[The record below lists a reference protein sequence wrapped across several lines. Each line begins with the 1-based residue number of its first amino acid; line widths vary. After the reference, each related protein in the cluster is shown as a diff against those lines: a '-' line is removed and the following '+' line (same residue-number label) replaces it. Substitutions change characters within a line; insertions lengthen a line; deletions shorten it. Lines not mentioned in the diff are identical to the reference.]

1 MVFDNLITTHN
12 LITYNIS
19 NMERIYVEQALKLLP
34 THVLSKIISE
44 GWKIVVFDDVNE
56 LIQIDN
62 KLTVYTTGVTKFEMR
77 RVFVKGAVDGR
88 NEIAFKST
96 LLHELTHAFDAII
109 EGAYCSWKTE
119 RYYNNEIE
127 EIIEQEGSNFSAYAQ
142 SDVKEYVC
150 TVVSRYLLNLTD
162 FTTVPLTKA
171 FIEKYYYMCVNSL
184 EQRLQNL
191 ENNAVTYIELDETY
205 NRLKYSRLNKEN
217 DRYTIQLPEAG
228 SGGGSSS
235 GSNNV
240 IYDNNVTFSTSV
252 TYFSLNKT
260 TISYIAGSI
269 GSNLV
274 GTWELKTIM
283 GSSSAVAVQYRR
295 FMVDSRN
302 SGTTDFTTVP
312 YEQRRYFD
320 YNTSRSWTTWED
332 VISDIK
338 IRVANLENSSG
349 GSGSGESSGDLTGL
363 TNKVNSLET
372 QHNELKTKQEEF
384 ENNITST
391 VSGIES
397 RVTILESAGGSG
409 GSGSSAD
416 VTALQTKVNNLEEKH
431 NTFETTVTNRVNGI
445 ENRVSTLESSSGS
458 GSTDSNIIYDNT
470 KNFTTSISS
479 FELNKTTIS
488 YIPET
493 LNSNISGTWELK
505 TIIGSNSATAV
516 QYRSFILDSRNSG
529 ITDFTTVP
537 NTQRRF
543 YDYNGSRS
551 WTEWQDCFPSLSPQ
565 ETKGVLSNRL
575 VLQVDCNVAR
585 TFSAYNYYVVFKE
598 VGKDELYVLNYYP
611 VTNSDNLSLS
621 DNVFYNFN
629 TFAILGIGGT
639 SYVPKQPSVTNTSS
653 KSFSSSTSSYWI
665 SNTSGTKTCSSVAKL
680 NNCYPSAKFDIVCVT
695 CKPYISSSNS
705 NAGDITVRIYAGLE
719 ESNSMITADTQLTK
733 LIEYTMPGGTK
744 ATGEIQTW
752 VADGYNFE
760 TDIKP
765 LLTNFDNANA

>member
-44 GWKIVVFDDVNE
+44 GWKIVVYSDVNE

-62 KLTVYTTGVTKFEMR
+62 KLTVYTTGVTKYEMR

-88 NEIAFKST
+88 NDIAFKST
-96 LLHELTHAFDAII
+96 LLHELTHAFDCII
-109 EGAYCSWKTE
+109 DGSYCNWKSE
-119 RYYNNEIE
+119 KYYNNEIE
-127 EIIEQEGSNFSAYAQ
+127 ELITQEGSNFSAYAQ
-142 SDVKEYVC
+142 SDVKEYLC
-150 TVVSRYLLNLTD
+150 TVVSRYLLNQTD

-171 FIEKYYYMCVNSL
+171 FIEKYYFMCENSL

-205 NRLKYSRLNKEN
+205 NRLKYSKLNKEN
-217 DRYTIQLPEAG
+217 DKYSIQLPEAG
-228 SGGGSSS
+228 GGGSSS
-235 GSNNV
+235 GDSNF
-240 IYDNNVTFSTSV
+240 IYDDNVTFSTSV
-252 TYFSLNKT
+252 SYFSLNKT
-260 TISYIAGSI
+260 TISYIEGSI
-269 GSNLV
+269 GSNIN

-283 GSSSAVAVQYRR
+283 GSTSAIAVQYRR
-295 FMVDSRN
+295 FILNSRDS
-302 SGTTDFTTVP
+302 GVTDFSLIP
-312 YEQRRYFD
+312 HEQRRYFD
-320 YNTSRSWTTWED
+320 YNNSRAWTTWED
-332 VISDIK
+332 IISDIK
-338 IRVANLENSSG
+338 IRLTTLENSSG
-349 GSGSGESSGDLTGL
+349 GGSGSSVDLTDL
-363 TNKVNSLET
+363 TNQVNTLET
-372 QHNELKTKQEEF
+372 KHDDF
-384 ENNITST
+384 ENNIT
-391 VSGIES
+391 E
-397 RVTILESAGGSG
+397 RV
-409 GSGSSAD
+409 D
-416 VTALQTKVNNLEEKH
+416 
-431 NTFETTVTNRVNGI
+431 GI
-445 ENRVSTLESSSGS
+445 ENRVNTLESSSGGGS
-458 GSTDSNIIYDNT
+458 GSSGDSNVVYDNT
-470 KNFTTSISS
+470 KNFSTSISS

-488 YIPET
+488 YISET
-493 LNSNISGTWELK
+493 LSSDISGTWELK
-505 TIIGSNSATAV
+505 TIMGNSSAIAV
-516 QYRSFILDSRNSG
+516 QYRSFILDSRNSS
-529 ITDFTTVP
+529 ISDFTTVP

-551 WTEWQDCFPSLSPQ
+551 WTEWQECLPSLAPQ
-565 ETKGVLSNRL
+565 EVKGVLSNRI

-611 VTNSDNLSLS
+611 VTNSANLSLS

-653 KSFSSSTSSYWI
+653 KSLSSSTSGYWI
-665 SNTSGTKTCSSVAKL
+665 SNASGTKTCSSVAKL

-705 NAGDITVRIYAGLE
+705 NAGDITVRIYAGIE

-744 ATGEIQTW
+744 ADGETQTW

>member
-44 GWKIVVFDDVNE
+44 GWKIVVYSDVNE

-62 KLTVYTTGVTKFEMR
+62 QLTVYATGVTKYDMR
-77 RVFVKGAVDGR
+77 RVFVKGAVGGR

-96 LLHELTHAFDAII
+96 LLHELTHAFDCII
-109 EGAYCSWKTE
+109 EGSYCSWKTE

-127 EIIEQEGSNFSAYAQ
+127 DIIAQEGSNFSDYAQ
-142 SDVKEYVC
+142 SDVKEYVS

-162 FTTVPLTKA
+162 FTNIPLTKA
-171 FIEKYYYMCVNSL
+171 FIEKYYFMCVNSL

-205 NRLKYSRLNKEN
+205 NKLKYSRLNKEN

-235 GSNNV
+235 GSSNV
-240 IYDNNVTFSTSV
+240 IYDDNVTFSTSV
-252 TYFSLNKT
+252 SYFSLNKT

-269 GSNLV
+269 GSSLV

-283 GSSSAVAVQYRR
+283 GNSSAVAVQYRR
-295 FMVDSRN
+295 FMVNSRDS
-302 SGTTDFTTVP
+302 STTDFTTVP

-320 YNTSRSWTTWED
+320 YNNSRSWTIWED
-332 VISDIK
+332 IISDIK
-338 IRVANLENSSG
+338 IRLTNLENSSG
-349 GSGSGESSGDLTGL
+349 GSGSG
-363 TNKVNSLET
+363 
-372 QHNELKTKQEEF
+372 
-384 ENNITST
+384 
-391 VSGIES
+391 
-397 RVTILESAGGSG
+397 
-409 GSGSSAD
+409 GSS
-416 VTALQTKVNNLEEKH
+416 
-431 NTFETTVTNRVNGI
+431 
-445 ENRVSTLESSSGS
+445 S

-488 YIPET
+488 YISET
-493 LNSNISGTWELK
+493 LNSNITGTWELK
-505 TIIGSNSATAV
+505 TIMGSDSATAV
-516 QYRSFILDSRNSG
+516 QYRSFILNSRDSNIS
-529 ITDFTTVP
+529 DFTTVP

-543 YDYNGSRS
+543 YDYNGNKS
-551 WTEWQDCFPSLSPQ
+551 WTEWQECLPSLAPQ
-565 ETKGVLSNRL
+565 EVKGVLSNRL

-611 VTNSDNLSLS
+611 VTNSANLSLS

-629 TFAILGIGGT
+629 TLQILGIGGT

-653 KSFSSSTSSYWI
+653 KSFSSSTSGYWI
-665 SNTSGTKTCSSVAKL
+665 SNESGIKTCSSVAKL

-695 CKPYISSSNS
+695 CKPYISSTNN
-705 NAGDITVRIYAGLE
+705 NAGDITVRIYAGIE
-719 ESNSMITADTQLTK
+719 ESNGMITEDTQLTK
-733 LIEYTMPGGTK
+733 LIDYTMPGGVMASGDT
-744 ATGEIQTW
+744 QTW
-752 VADGYNFE
+752 IADGYNFE

-765 LLTNFDNANA
+765 LLTNFDNTKA

>member
-44 GWKIVVFDDVNE
+44 GWKIVVYSDVNE

-62 KLTVYTTGVTKFEMR
+62 QLTVYATGVTKYDMR
-77 RVFVKGAVDGR
+77 RVFVKGAVGGR

-96 LLHELTHAFDAII
+96 LLHELTHAFDCII
-109 EGAYCSWKTE
+109 EGSYCSWKTE

-127 EIIEQEGSNFSAYAQ
+127 DIIAQEGSNFSDYAQ
-142 SDVKEYVC
+142 SDVKEYVS

-162 FTTVPLTKA
+162 FTNIPLTKA
-171 FIEKYYYMCVNSL
+171 FIEKYYFMCVNSL

-205 NRLKYSRLNKEN
+205 NKLKYSRLNKEN

-235 GSNNV
+235 GSSNV
-240 IYDNNVTFSTSV
+240 IYDDNVTFSTSV
-252 TYFSLNKT
+252 SYFSLNKT

-269 GSNLV
+269 GSSLV

-283 GSSSAVAVQYRR
+283 GNSSAVAVQYRR
-295 FMVDSRN
+295 FMVNSRDS
-302 SGTTDFTTVP
+302 STTDFTTVP

-320 YNTSRSWTTWED
+320 YNNSRSWTIWED
-332 VISDIK
+332 IISDIK
-338 IRVANLENSSG
+338 IRLTNLENSSG
-349 GSGSGESSGDLTGL
+349 GSGSG
-363 TNKVNSLET
+363 
-372 QHNELKTKQEEF
+372 
-384 ENNITST
+384 
-391 VSGIES
+391 
-397 RVTILESAGGSG
+397 
-409 GSGSSAD
+409 GSS
-416 VTALQTKVNNLEEKH
+416 
-431 NTFETTVTNRVNGI
+431 
-445 ENRVSTLESSSGS
+445 S
-458 GSTDSNIIYDNT
+458 GSTDSNVIYDNT
-470 KNFTTSISS
+470 KNFSTSVSS
-479 FELNKTTIS
+479 FTLNKTTIS
-488 YIPET
+488 YISET
-493 LNSNISGTWELK
+493 LNSNITGTWELK
-505 TIIGSNSATAV
+505 TIMGSDSATAV
-516 QYRSFILDSRNSG
+516 QYRSFILNSRDSNIS
-529 ITDFTTVP
+529 DFTTVP

-551 WTEWQDCFPSLSPQ
+551 WTEWQECLPSLAPQ
-565 ETKGVLSNRL
+565 EVKGVLSNRL

-611 VTNSDNLSLS
+611 VTNSANLSLS

-629 TFAILGIGGT
+629 TLQILGIGGT
-639 SYVPKQPSVTNTSS
+639 SYVPKQPSLSNTSS
-653 KSFSSSTSSYWI
+653 KSFSSSTSGYWI
-665 SNTSGTKTCSSVAKL
+665 SNESGTKTCSSVAKL

-695 CKPYISSSNS
+695 CKPYISSTNN
-705 NAGDITVRIYAGLE
+705 NAGDITVRIYAGIE
-719 ESNSMITADTQLTK
+719 ESNSMITTDTQLTK
-733 LIEYTMPGGTK
+733 LIDYTMPGGVM
-744 ATGEIQTW
+744 ATGETQTW
-752 VADGYNFE
+752 IANGYNFE

-765 LLTNFDNANA
+765 LLTNFDNTKV

>member
-1 MVFDNLITTHN
+1 MVFDNLITTHS

-127 EIIEQEGSNFSAYAQ
+127 EIIKQEGSNFSAYAQ

-269 GSNLV
+269 GSSLV

-338 IRVANLENSSG
+338 IRVTNLENSSG

-409 GSGSSAD
+409 GS
-416 VTALQTKVNNLEEKH
+416 
-431 NTFETTVTNRVNGI
+431 
-445 ENRVSTLESSSGS
+445 S

-488 YIPET
+488 YISET

-505 TIIGSNSATAV
+505 TIIGNNSATAV

-529 ITDFTTVP
+529 VTDFTTIP

-665 SNTSGTKTCSSVAKL
+665 SNASGTKTCSSVAKL

-744 ATGEIQTW
+744 ADGETQTW
-752 VADGYNFE
+752 VTDGCNFE

>member
-44 GWKIVVFDDVNE
+44 GWKIVVYSDVNE

-62 KLTVYTTGVTKFEMR
+62 QLTVYATGVTKYDMR
-77 RVFVKGAVDGR
+77 RVFVKGAVGGR

-96 LLHELTHAFDAII
+96 LLHELTHAFDCII
-109 EGAYCSWKTE
+109 EGSYCSWKTE

-127 EIIEQEGSNFSAYAQ
+127 DIIAQEGSNFSDYAQ
-142 SDVKEYVC
+142 SDVKEYVS

-162 FTTVPLTKA
+162 FTNIPLTKA
-171 FIEKYYYMCVNSL
+171 FIEKYYFMCVNSL

-205 NRLKYSRLNKEN
+205 NKLKYSRLNKEN

-235 GSNNV
+235 GSSNV
-240 IYDNNVTFSTSV
+240 IYDDNVTFSTSV
-252 TYFSLNKT
+252 SYFSLNKT

-269 GSNLV
+269 GSSLV

-283 GSSSAVAVQYRR
+283 GNSSAVAVQYRR
-295 FMVDSRN
+295 FMVNSRDS
-302 SGTTDFTTVP
+302 STTDFTTVP

-320 YNTSRSWTTWED
+320 YNNSRSWTIWED
-332 VISDIK
+332 IISDIK
-338 IRVANLENSSG
+338 IRLTNLENSSG
-349 GSGSGESSGDLTGL
+349 GSGSGESS
-363 TNKVNSLET
+363 
-372 QHNELKTKQEEF
+372 
-384 ENNITST
+384 
-391 VSGIES
+391 
-397 RVTILESAGGSG
+397 
-409 GSGSSAD
+409 
-416 VTALQTKVNNLEEKH
+416 
-431 NTFETTVTNRVNGI
+431 
-445 ENRVSTLESSSGS
+445 S
-458 GSTDSNIIYDNT
+458 GSTDSNVIYDNT
-470 KNFTTSISS
+470 KNFSTSVSS
-479 FELNKTTIS
+479 FTLNKTTIS
-488 YIPET
+488 YISET
-493 LNSNISGTWELK
+493 LNSNITGTWELK
-505 TIIGSNSATAV
+505 TIMGSDSATAV
-516 QYRSFILDSRNSG
+516 QYRSFILNSRDSNIS
-529 ITDFTTVP
+529 DFTTVP

-551 WTEWQDCFPSLSPQ
+551 WTEWQECLPSLAPQ
-565 ETKGVLSNRL
+565 EVKGVLSNRL

-611 VTNSDNLSLS
+611 VTNSANLSLS

-629 TFAILGIGGT
+629 TLQILGIGGT

-653 KSFSSSTSSYWI
+653 KSFSSSTSGYWI
-665 SNTSGTKTCSSVAKL
+665 SNESGTKTCSSVAKL

-695 CKPYISSSNS
+695 CKPYISSTNN
-705 NAGDITVRIYAGLE
+705 NAGDITVRIYAGIE
-719 ESNSMITADTQLTK
+719 ESNSMITTDTQLTK
-733 LIEYTMPGGTK
+733 LIDYTMPGGVMASGDT
-744 ATGEIQTW
+744 QTW
-752 VADGYNFE
+752 IADGYNFE

-765 LLTNFDNANA
+765 LLTNFDNTKV

>member
-44 GWKIVVFDDVNE
+44 GWKIVVYSDVNE

-62 KLTVYTTGVTKFEMR
+62 QLTVYATGVTKYELR
-77 RVFVKGAVDGR
+77 RVFVKGAVNGR

-96 LLHELTHAFDAII
+96 LLHELTHVYDCII

-127 EIIEQEGSNFSAYAQ
+127 ELITQEGSNFSDYAQ
-142 SDVKEYVC
+142 SDVKEYVS

-162 FTTVPLTKA
+162 FTNIPLTKA
-171 FIEKYYYMCVNSL
+171 FIEKYYFMCVNSL

-217 DRYTIQLPEAG
+217 DRYTIQLPE
-228 SGGGSSS
+228 SGGSGSSS
-235 GSNNV
+235 TSSNV

-252 TYFSLNKT
+252 SYFSLNKT
-260 TISYIAGSI
+260 TISYIAGSV
-269 GSNLV
+269 GSSMS

-283 GSSSAVAVQYRR
+283 GSTSADAVQYRR
-295 FMVDSRN
+295 FIVDSRN
-302 SGTTDFTTVP
+302 SSTTDFTTVP

-332 VISDIK
+332 VVSDIK
-338 IRVANLENSSG
+338 IRLTNLENSGGSGSSVDLTDLTNQVNELEEQHDTFETTITNRVDGIESRVSTLENSSG
-349 GSGSGESSGDLTGL
+349 GGSSSGD
-363 TNKVNSLET
+363 
-372 QHNELKTKQEEF
+372 
-384 ENNITST
+384 
-391 VSGIES
+391 
-397 RVTILESAGGSG
+397 
-409 GSGSSAD
+409 
-416 VTALQTKVNNLEEKH
+416 
-431 NTFETTVTNRVNGI
+431 
-445 ENRVSTLESSSGS
+445 
-458 GSTDSNIIYDNT
+458 SNVIYDNT

-488 YIPET
+488 YISET
-493 LNSNISGTWELK
+493 LSSSITGTWELK

-516 QYRSFILDSRNSG
+516 QYRSFILDSRNSS
-529 ITDFTTVP
+529 ISDFTTVP

-551 WTEWQDCFPSLSPQ
+551 WTEWQECLPSLAPQ
-565 ETKGVLSNRL
+565 EVKGVLSNRL

-585 TFSAYNYYVVFKE
+585 VFSAYNYYVVFKE

-611 VTNSDNLSLS
+611 VTNSANLSLS

-653 KSFSSSTSSYWI
+653 KSLSSSTSGYWI
-665 SNTSGTKTCSSVAKL
+665 SNASGTKTCSSVAKL

-705 NAGDITVRIYAGLE
+705 NAGDITVRIYAGIE

-744 ATGEIQTW
+744 ADGETQTW

-765 LLTNFDNANA
+765 LLTNFDSTKA

>member
-44 GWKIVVFDDVNE
+44 GWKIVVYSDVNE

-62 KLTVYTTGVTKFEMR
+62 QLTVYATGVTKYDMR
-77 RVFVKGAVDGR
+77 RVFVKGAVGGR

-96 LLHELTHAFDAII
+96 LLHELTHAFDCII
-109 EGAYCSWKTE
+109 EGSYCSWKTE

-127 EIIEQEGSNFSAYAQ
+127 DIIAQEGSNFSDYAQ
-142 SDVKEYVC
+142 SDVKEYVS

-162 FTTVPLTKA
+162 FTNIPLTKA
-171 FIEKYYYMCVNSL
+171 FIEKYYFMCVNSL

-205 NRLKYSRLNKEN
+205 NKLKYSRLNKEN

-235 GSNNV
+235 GSSNV
-240 IYDNNVTFSTSV
+240 IYDDNVTFSTSV
-252 TYFSLNKT
+252 SYFSLNKT
-260 TISYIAGSI
+260 TISYIAGSV
-269 GSNLV
+269 GSSMI

-283 GSSSAVAVQYRR
+283 GSSSAIAVQYRR
-295 FMVDSRN
+295 FVVNSRDS
-302 SGTTDFTTVP
+302 STTDFTTVP
-312 YEQRRYFD
+312 YEQRRFYD
-320 YNTSRSWTTWED
+320 YNNSRSWTIWED
-332 VISDIK
+332 IISDIK
-338 IRVANLENSSG
+338 IRLTNLENSSG
-349 GSGSGESSGDLTGL
+349 GSGSG
-363 TNKVNSLET
+363 
-372 QHNELKTKQEEF
+372 
-384 ENNITST
+384 
-391 VSGIES
+391 
-397 RVTILESAGGSG
+397 
-409 GSGSSAD
+409 GSS
-416 VTALQTKVNNLEEKH
+416 
-431 NTFETTVTNRVNGI
+431 
-445 ENRVSTLESSSGS
+445 S
-458 GSTDSNIIYDNT
+458 GSTDSNVIYDNT
-470 KNFTTSISS
+470 KNFSTSVSS
-479 FELNKTTIS
+479 FTLNKTTIS
-488 YIPET
+488 YISET
-493 LNSNISGTWELK
+493 LNSNITGTWELK
-505 TIIGSNSATAV
+505 TIMGSDSATAV
-516 QYRSFILDSRNSG
+516 QYRSFILNSRDSNIS
-529 ITDFTTVP
+529 DFTTVP

-551 WTEWQDCFPSLSPQ
+551 WTEWQECLPSLSPQ

-611 VTNSDNLSLS
+611 MTNSANLSLS

-629 TFAILGIGGT
+629 TLQILGIGGT

-653 KSFSSSTSSYWI
+653 KSFSSSTSGYWI
-665 SNTSGTKTCSSVAKL
+665 SNESGTKTCSSVAKL

-695 CKPYISSSNS
+695 CKPYISSTNN
-705 NAGDITVRIYAGLE
+705 NAGDITVRIYAGIE
-719 ESNSMITADTQLTK
+719 ESNSMITTDTQLTK
-733 LIEYTMPGGTK
+733 LIDYTMPGGVMASGDT
-744 ATGEIQTW
+744 QTW
-752 VADGYNFE
+752 IADGYNFE

-765 LLTNFDNANA
+765 LLTNFDNTKV

>member
-44 GWKIVVFDDVNE
+44 GWKIVVYSDVNE

-62 KLTVYTTGVTKFEMR
+62 KLTVYTTGVTKYEMR

-88 NEIAFKST
+88 NDIAFKST
-96 LLHELTHAFDAII
+96 LLHELTHAFDCII
-109 EGAYCSWKTE
+109 DGSYCNWKSE
-119 RYYNNEIE
+119 KYYNNEIE
-127 EIIEQEGSNFSAYAQ
+127 ELITQEGSSFSSYAQ
-142 SDVKEYVC
+142 SDVKEYLC
-150 TVVSRYLLNLTD
+150 TVVSRYLLNQTD

-171 FIEKYYYMCVNSL
+171 FIEKYYFMCENSL

-205 NRLKYSRLNKEN
+205 NRLKYSKLNKEN
-217 DRYTIQLPEAG
+217 DKYSIQLPEAG
-228 SGGGSSS
+228 GGGSSS
-235 GSNNV
+235 GDSNF
-240 IYDNNVTFSTSV
+240 IYDDNVTFSTSV
-252 TYFSLNKT
+252 SYFSLNKT
-260 TISYIAGSI
+260 TISYIEGSI
-269 GSNLV
+269 GSNIN

-283 GSSSAVAVQYRR
+283 GSTSAIAVQYRR
-295 FMVDSRN
+295 FILNSRDS
-302 SGTTDFTTVP
+302 GVTDFSLIP
-312 YEQRRYFD
+312 HEQRRYFD
-320 YNTSRSWTTWED
+320 YNNSRAWTTWED
-332 VISDIK
+332 IISDIK
-338 IRVANLENSSG
+338 IRLTTLENSSG
-349 GSGSGESSGDLTGL
+349 GGSGSSVDLTDL
-363 TNKVNSLET
+363 TNQVNTLET
-372 QHNELKTKQEEF
+372 KHDDF
-384 ENNITST
+384 ENNIT
-391 VSGIES
+391 E
-397 RVTILESAGGSG
+397 RV
-409 GSGSSAD
+409 D
-416 VTALQTKVNNLEEKH
+416 
-431 NTFETTVTNRVNGI
+431 GI
-445 ENRVSTLESSSGS
+445 ENRVNTLESSSGGGS
-458 GSTDSNIIYDNT
+458 GSSGDSNVVYDNT
-470 KNFTTSISS
+470 KNFSTSISS

-488 YIPET
+488 YISET
-493 LNSNISGTWELK
+493 LSSDISGTWELK
-505 TIIGSNSATAV
+505 TIMGNSSAIAV
-516 QYRSFILDSRNSG
+516 QYRSFILDSRNSS
-529 ITDFTTVP
+529 ISDFTTVP

-551 WTEWQDCFPSLSPQ
+551 WTEWQECLPSLAPQ
-565 ETKGVLSNRL
+565 EVKGVLSNRI

-611 VTNSDNLSLS
+611 VTNSANLSLS

-653 KSFSSSTSSYWI
+653 KSLSSSTSGYWI
-665 SNTSGTKTCSSVAKL
+665 SNASGTKTCSSVAKL

-705 NAGDITVRIYAGLE
+705 NAGDITVRIYAGIE

-744 ATGEIQTW
+744 ADGETQTW

>member
-44 GWKIVVFDDVNE
+44 GWKIVVFNDVNE

-77 RVFVKGAVDGR
+77 RVFVQGAVNGR
-88 NEIAFKST
+88 NEISFKST

-127 EIIEQEGSNFSAYAQ
+127 EIIKQEGSNFSAYAQ

-338 IRVANLENSSG
+338 IRVTNLENSSG
-349 GSGSGESSGDLTGL
+349 GSGSGESSGNLTGL

-409 GSGSSAD
+409 GS
-416 VTALQTKVNNLEEKH
+416 
-431 NTFETTVTNRVNGI
+431 
-445 ENRVSTLESSSGS
+445 S

-488 YIPET
+488 YISET

-505 TIIGSNSATAV
+505 TIIGNNSATAV

-529 ITDFTTVP
+529 VTDFTTIP

-598 VGKDELYVLNYYP
+598 VGKDGLYVLNYYP

-639 SYVPKQPSVTNTSS
+639 SYVPKQPSLSNTST
-653 KSFSSSTSSYWI
+653 KSLSSSTSSYWI
-665 SNTSGTKTCSSVAKL
+665 SNASGTKTCSSVAKL
-680 NNCYPSAKFDIVCVT
+680 NNCYPSVKFDIVCVT

-705 NAGDITVRIYAGLE
+705 NAGDITVRIYAGIE

-744 ATGEIQTW
+744 ADGETQTW

>member
-1 MVFDNLITTHN
+1 MVFDSLITTHN

-44 GWKIVVFDDVNE
+44 GWKIVVYSDVNE

-62 KLTVYTTGVTKFEMR
+62 QLTVYATGVTKYDMR
-77 RVFVKGAVDGR
+77 RVFVKGAVGGR

-96 LLHELTHAFDAII
+96 LLHELTHAFDCII
-109 EGAYCSWKTE
+109 EGSYCSWKTE

-127 EIIEQEGSNFSAYAQ
+127 DIIAQEGSNFSDYAQ
-142 SDVKEYVC
+142 SDVKEYVS

-162 FTTVPLTKA
+162 FTNIPLTKA
-171 FIEKYYYMCVNSL
+171 FIEKYYFMCVNSL

-205 NRLKYSRLNKEN
+205 NKLKYSRLNKEN

-235 GSNNV
+235 GSSNV
-240 IYDNNVTFSTSV
+240 IYDDNVTFSTSV
-252 TYFSLNKT
+252 SYFSLNKT

-269 GSNLV
+269 GSSLV

-283 GSSSAVAVQYRR
+283 GNSSAVAVQYRR
-295 FMVDSRN
+295 FMVNSRDS
-302 SGTTDFTTVP
+302 STTDFTTVP

-320 YNTSRSWTTWED
+320 YNNSRSWTIWED
-332 VISDIK
+332 IISDIK
-338 IRVANLENSSG
+338 IRLTNLENSSG
-349 GSGSGESSGDLTGL
+349 RS
-363 TNKVNSLET
+363 
-372 QHNELKTKQEEF
+372 
-384 ENNITST
+384 
-391 VSGIES
+391 
-397 RVTILESAGGSG
+397 GSG
-409 GSGSSAD
+409 GSS
-416 VTALQTKVNNLEEKH
+416 
-431 NTFETTVTNRVNGI
+431 
-445 ENRVSTLESSSGS
+445 S
-458 GSTDSNIIYDNT
+458 GSTDSNVIYDNT
-470 KNFTTSISS
+470 KNFSTSVSS
-479 FELNKTTIS
+479 FTLNKTTIS
-488 YIPET
+488 YISET
-493 LNSNISGTWELK
+493 LNSNITGTWELK
-505 TIIGSNSATAV
+505 TIMGSDSATAV
-516 QYRSFILDSRNSG
+516 QYRSFILNSRDSNIS
-529 ITDFTTVP
+529 DFTTVP

-543 YDYNGSRS
+543 YDYNGSKS
-551 WTEWQDCFPSLSPQ
+551 WTEWQECLPSLSPQ

-611 VTNSDNLSLS
+611 VTNSANLSLS

-629 TFAILGIGGT
+629 TLQILGIGGT

-653 KSFSSSTSSYWI
+653 KSFSSSTSGYWI
-665 SNTSGTKTCSSVAKL
+665 SNESGTKTCSSVAKL

-695 CKPYISSSNS
+695 CKPYISSTNN
-705 NAGDITVRIYAGLE
+705 NAGDITVRIYAGIE
-719 ESNSMITADTQLTK
+719 ESNSMITTDTQLTK
-733 LIEYTMPGGTK
+733 LIDYTMPGGVMASGDT
-744 ATGEIQTW
+744 QTW
-752 VADGYNFE
+752 IADGYNFE

-765 LLTNFDNANA
+765 LLTNFDNTKA